1 MSIKKL
7 QREIMLSTVYQLSTD
22 HVQVNADKDSGNRL
36 YWRANRQRMTA
47 EQLRDSM
54 LFVSGALDL
63 KMGGPAAP
71 LTPSYAR
78 RTIYGT
84 VSRYRMDQFLQLF
97 DFPAP
102 TITAEQRYATNV
114 PLQRLF
120 LMNSDFTQQQAELLA
135 RKASADGDATAQI
148 QKAYRVLFGR
158 APSAQEVA
166 AGQKYLAEEP
176 LRAYEEKKAEAK
188 QAVDKKEPA
197 TQTGM
202 ADRES
207 PTADMGNGMMSG
219 VTPGAGK
226 EEDKKKL
233 LPVTA
238 LGRYIKVLLSSNE
251 FLFTN

>member
-1 MSIKKL
+1 
-7 QREIMLSTVYQLSTD
+7 
-22 HVQVNADKDSGNRL
+22 
-36 YWRANRQRMTA
+36 MTA

-135 RKASADGDATAQI
+135 RKVSADGDATAQI

-202 ADRES
+202 ADRGS
-207 PTADMGNGMMSG
+207 PTVDMGNGMMSG
-219 VTPGAGK
+219 VTPSAGK

-238 LGRYIKVLLSSNE
+238 FGRYIKVLLSSNE